1 MEFCEDFSKF
11 RWKDGRA
18 AMEEGRENYLKI
30 IAVIRQRAGGLSQDS
45 SSGDKRIGVHGVC
58 VCKKSGIVLGITS
71 LLGNSVRSHSG
82 CSDSALGN
90 HHLEHQALRK
100 G

>member
-1 MEFCEDFSKF
+1 MEG
-11 RWKDGRA
+11 WKGSNGR
-18 AMEEGRENYLKI
+18 RERKLLEI
-30 IAVIRQRAGGLSQDS
+30 IAIIRQRAGGLSQDS
-45 SSGDKRIGVHGVC
+45 SSGDKRIGVQGVC

-90 HHLEHQALRK
+90 HHLEHQALGGWERDDF
-100 G
+100 